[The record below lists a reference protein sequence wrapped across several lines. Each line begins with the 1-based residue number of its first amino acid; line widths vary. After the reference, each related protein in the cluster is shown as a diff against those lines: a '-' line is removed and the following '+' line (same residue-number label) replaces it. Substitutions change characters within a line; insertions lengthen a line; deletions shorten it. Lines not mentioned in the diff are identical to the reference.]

1 MSYSEDILK
10 LRKRVADAVSRGLI
24 SIENKDFLEGTLLQI
39 MNDAEKNRQNCMIQ
53 AENLRR
59 QAAVADGQAGA
70 FASTVSIVYNVLN
83 GLVAADERDE
93 LERSK
98 ETLDKFEL
106 TKEADVQPV
115 TIPLVNKD
123 ELVKGT
129 KKSTKKTN
137 NQ

>member
-1 MSYSEDILK
+1 MSYGEDILK